1 MSSNTVTINSRLET
15 IVPFTLPDA
24 IQFDL
29 ASDQG
34 SIYRIQMYQPPVPM
48 PAAGFPILYLL
59 DGNAMFTTAAQAV
72 ALQMRRPQVT
82 GVLPGLVI
90 GIGYPIDGLLDG
102 ERRRHDYTPSSA
114 TRARGA
120 EQFFDFIEHRLKPV
134 IAGMT
139 QVDTTRQAIFGHSLG
154 GLFVLWSLFRRP
166 GAFRSHTAASPS
178 IWWDDRC
185 ILVDEKAFLETASP
199 TTDKSRLLLTAGSLE
214 MTPTPHPARMSADA
228 QAMATRLS
236 VSAGDR
242 LDVSFVEFAGE
253 SHASVVP
260 AAISRSVRFAW

>member
-1 MSSNTVTINSRLET
+1 MSSNTVTITSQLET

-24 IQFDL
+24 VQFGL
-29 ASDQG
+29 TSDQG
-34 SIYRIQMYQPPVPM
+34 AIYRIQMYQPRVPA
-48 PAAGFPILYLL
+48 PAEGLPILYVL
-59 DGNAMFTTAAQAV
+59 DGNAMFATAAQAV

-82 GVLPGLVI
+82 GVPPGLVV
-90 GIGYPIDGLLDG
+90 GIGYPVDGILDG
-102 ERRRHDYTPSSA
+102 ERRRDDYTP
-114 TRARGA
+114 RAGGA

-139 QVDTTRQAIFGHSLG
+139 RVDTTRQAIFGHSLG

-166 GAFRSHTAASPS
+166 GAFRSRMAASPS

-185 ILVDEKAFLETASP
+185 ILADEKAFLETASP
-199 TTDKSRLLLTAGSLE
+199 MTNKPRLLLTAGSLE
-214 MTPTPHPARMSADA
+214 MTPTPQPASMSADA
-228 QAMATRLS
+228 QAMASRLS
-236 VSAGDR
+236 LSAGDR